1 MRKIFMLLG
10 IAAAIYGA
18 RKLFAGNKEDELE
31 RAYTP
36 PSDDATGYVPQPQ
49 P

>member
-1 MRKIFMLLG
+1 MRKIFMLFG
-10 IAAAIYGA
+10 IAAAIFWA
-18 RKLFAGNKEDELE
+18 RKLFVGNKEDELE

-36 PSDDATGYVPQPQ
+36 PSNDATGYVPQPQ